1 MKFSKFVF
9 AAAFA
14 LPFYLCGILP
24 CPAIRFGDNGII
36 AFFAPGKLGGWGSSG
51 LWHEGQDQPF
61 AWSIVAR
68 DSSGALRAIDTENGR
83 LMRDRRLQGNVSGFQ
98 SLAPIPWSRVKV
110 DSRKA
115 FFLADRAAKSAG
127 AGFNSLTYTLRC
139 ADGTSDP
146 IWIVSVQDRE
156 GQDVGTMMIA
166 ADSEKILHQSWYS
179 QGDYRPGSNTQ
190 PNHPANQGYGNST
203 ASGGDDSPT
212 EQVTEGVKDGAGQV
226 KDAAKE
232 GWRRTKN
239 AFKGL
244 ISGWKKGD

>member
-14 LPFYLCGILP
+14 LPFT
-24 CPAIRFGDNGII
+24 
-36 AFFAPGKLGGWGSSG
+36 FAGFSHAQQSALETMGSLRSSRQASWEAG
-51 LWHEGQDQPF
+51 VLQVYGTKGQDQPF

-127 AGFNSLTYTLRC
+127 AGFDSLTYTLRC

-179 QGDYRPGSNTQ
+179 QGDYRPGGNTQ

-212 EQVTEGVKDGAGQV
+212 EKVTEGVKEGAGQV